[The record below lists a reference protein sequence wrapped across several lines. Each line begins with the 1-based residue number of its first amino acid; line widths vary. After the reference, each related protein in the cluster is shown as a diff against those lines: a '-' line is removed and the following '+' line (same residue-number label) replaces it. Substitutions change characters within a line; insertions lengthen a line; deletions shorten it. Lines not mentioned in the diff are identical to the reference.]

1 MSYIADVLWD
11 EYEKWFPGDKVFIEA
26 PTGTGKT
33 TFIINDFLSHCKK
46 NDWKITYLVPRT
58 ILKVQLE
65 RELAMIATKNLWEWE
80 DILQTISV
88 QTYQTIENSYMLKLD
103 TDFIVCDECHYF
115 LCDSSYNYST
125 WKSFEIVMNSRGGKI
140 FISAT
145 MDNVKPIIEEYGRGN
160 KLESFN
166 LGTTDS

>member
-1 MSYIADVLWD
+1 MAYITDVISN
-11 EYEKWFPGDKVFIEA
+11 ECEKWYPGDKIFIEA

-33 TFIINDFLSHCKK
+33 TFILNNFLTHCKK
-46 NDWKITYLVPRT
+46 NGWTVNYLVPRT

-65 RELAMIATKNLWEWE
+65 RELVRIATKNLWEWN
-80 DILQTISV
+80 DVLQTITI
-88 QTYQTIENSYMLKLD
+88 QTYQAIENDYMLELD

-115 LCDSSYNYST
+115 LCDSSYNRLT
-125 WKSFEIVMNSRGGKI
+125 WKSFEIVMNSKGGKI

-145 MDNVKPIIEEYGRGN
+145 MDNVKPIIEEYGRGS

-166 LGTTDS
+166 